1 MSVGIEEYIPIAI
14 FGILAVFV
22 GVVPV
27 VLARI
32 VSLHRPYRAK
42 NAPFEC
48 GFPAMGSMR
57 IPFDVRYYL
66 VALLFILFD
75 LETAFLF
82 PWAVSLDHTLWHG
95 FWVMMFF
102 LFVLTVGFV
111 YEWRHGALDW
121 K

>member
-1 MSVGIEEYIPIAI
+1 MQDLIEYLPIGVFALLALVVGVAPV
-14 FGILAVFV
+14 ILARLVAV
-22 GVVPV
+22 HKPD
-27 VLARI
+27 
-32 VSLHRPYRAK
+32 RAK

-57 IPFDVRYYL
+57 VPFDVRYYL

-82 PWAVSLDHTLWHG
+82 PWAVSLDIISWEG
-95 FWVMMFF
+95 FWVMMIF
-102 LFVLTVGFV
+102 LGILTIGFIF
-111 YEWRHGALDW
+111 EWRHGALDW